1 MSFRLRVGC
10 SASLDLIIL
19 LLTSL
24 SPLVFHIARTST
36 SFLEKKKL
44 APSPHTYIPTAQPP
58 QNKHK
63 KNIHLISV
71 FFALVWVANSF
82 IQQMEKKKKSK
93 KKKFDFLL
101 IWNCYGLHQKSM
113 LSLSIVFL
121 LFLTLFIGILSVLSF
136 FFYLCSNQF
145 KNVKK

>member
-24 SPLVFHIARTST
+24 SPLVFHIARSST

-44 APSPHTYIPTAQPP
+44 ATSPHTYIPTAQPP

-93 KKKFDFLL
+93 KKKINFLL
-101 IWNCYGLHQKSM
+101 KRICYGLHQKTMSWFN
-113 LSLSIVFL
+113 IVFL
-121 LFLTLFIGILSVLSF
+121 RFKTIFIGILSVLLL
-136 FFYLCSNQF
+136 FFYLC
-145 KNVKK
+145 